1 MVKNERVDF
10 IKRLLFL
17 LPIVLV
23 LISCSNKPPSP
34 VFESGVTMS
43 ATFTDGEKTFDV
55 EFVTTNDKTLTLSV
69 KNLPGYSIT
78 FSKNGVR
85 VRFGDIEFQQ
95 NSDLFS
101 RFSPIYQMYLD
112 SFEEEPLHTSFNYS
126 KKNTLESIVHSSG
139 CVIKDIK

>member
-1 MVKNERVDF
+1 
-10 IKRLLFL
+10 
-17 LPIVLV
+17 
-23 LISCSNKPPSP
+23 
-34 VFESGVTMS
+34 MS
-43 ATFTDGEKTFDV
+43 ATITDGEKTFDV

-69 KNLPGYSIT
+69 KTLPGYSIT